1 MLRVRGERR
10 TYRLLKR
17 RYCRGQGESSF
28 ISSRR
33 WRMPAMF
40 WSREL
45 QIMPYVYELVVL
57 DRHRSRLL
65 HVGLQETL
73 SCLQQRLMSRRL
85 SLHFLNCDRAVV
97 LISIGIVAAQTV
109 PAIPL
114 LKAPTVIRI
123 VIYSSFRTL
132 LCYIVSTCLALRHRQ
147 NGYSDN
153 AVDSDCCYSDSCRS
167 AAG

>member
-1 MLRVRGERR
+1 
-10 TYRLLKR
+10 
-17 RYCRGQGESSF
+17 
-28 ISSRR
+28 
-33 WRMPAMF
+33 MPAIF
-40 WSREL
+40 WSREIL
-45 QIMPYVYELVVL
+45 TVPYVYELVVL

-65 HVGLQETL
+65 HIGLQETL
-73 SCLQQRLMSRRL
+73 SRLQQRLVRRRL
-85 SLHFLNCDRAVV
+85 SLHFLNCDRAGVI

-109 PAIPL
+109 PAVPL
-114 LKAPTVIRI
+114 LKVPTVIRI

-147 NGYSDN
+147 NGYSEN